1 MSAVF
6 RTIDDG
12 ENVVG
17 IIKFNVPLFT
27 KKKSCDVYSVWK

>member
-12 ENVVG
+12 ENAVG
-17 IIKFNVPLFT
+17 IIKFNLPLFKQQ
-27 KKKSCDVYSVWK
+27 KKKKLFI

>member
-12 ENVVG
+12 ENAVG
-17 IIKFNVPLFT
+17 IIKFNVPLFICT
-27 KKKSCDVYSVWK
+27 AQKKL